1 MIDPQGEGAYGVT
14 YGPIWGNPTAPIIEI
29 DLENIDEGL
38 GLPCDDCNRP
48 ANRATCWWCVG
59 HSVGIVHYPWRE
71 GGINSVMAEAPD
83 SPHPVFTN
91 EVLIPSEYSDE
102 DKAQMRLH

>member
-38 GLPCDDCNRP
+38 GLPVLGMVRVTMGWGMGRP
-48 ANRATCWWCVG
+48 A
-59 HSVGIVHYPWRE
+59 VH
-71 GGINSVMAEAPD
+71 
-83 SPHPVFTN
+83 
-91 EVLIPSEYSDE
+91 
-102 DKAQMRLH
+102 